1 MCPIKNI
8 SSDSKYNGI
17 RPLPIILFLYII
29 GIIYAKYLSINL
41 IFLFSI
47 LILLILIS
55 IISFVKQW
63 DITTA
68 LLFLIIFLIGI
79 FNYNLNCSPIGADNI
94 ANFVEDK
101 KLTIVCTILDKE
113 YYPNQEKISFKVKAN
128 RIERGDYSI
137 ETRGLILVNTYLGD
151 CPYGYG
157 DVLRIKGKLDNPVG
171 QKNFGEFD
179 YELYLAREKIFTYL
193 NIWQEKDIQ
202 KIGEDDSNF
211 LVSFSLSARD
221 KIKEIT
227 KQTLTPPYNYLL
239 VGMLLG
245 EKSLIPPDL
254 KEVFAEAGIMHVL
267 AVSGLHVGIIAMAL
281 LFFLSILRLPKKP
294 KLLILVLILIM
305 YASITGFRPSVLRA
319 TIMFILLIGGKLIN
333 RSRNLNIS
341 LFFAAFLILLSN
353 PLILYDAGF
362 LLSFIVTFFIINLS
376 PILQELFS
384 KIVVWIKNPLAVST
398 AAWVGIFPLSA
409 YFFSKVS
416 IISIV
421 SNIFIIPLTGIAV
434 ILGFVTF
441 FIGMISISLAGIIA
455 SMNCLV
461 LNLIILIAK
470 SFSSIPFA
478 FIYVAQPSIVVIIL
492 YYLTVFFIIEVFYK
506 KTLPEK
512 IRKKAIFVILSFILL
527 IIIVQIFYPVDNLN
541 VNFINVGEGDCILI
555 EAPNKINILIDGG
568 GTPQSDFDVGRK
580 IVIPYLRRKGIN
592 EIDLLILTHPHLDH
606 LEGLLPVL
614 KELKVGAV
622 LDSGF
627 ICDVSEYKEFIS
639 TIKEKNI
646 PYYQTKSGDN
656 YIFSK
661 NMEMLILNP
670 PHTFNLDNDSDF
682 NNHSIV
688 VKLYYKNSN
697 FMFTGDIEREA
708 ERRLLVWQ
716 NILNSNV
723 LKLGHHGSSTST
735 TLEFL
740 DKVDP
745 IIAVI
750 TVGKNNFG
758 HPSQEVI
765 ERLEDR
771 NIKIYRTDEDGTVI
785 IRTNGQEYW
794 IKTLKGKQ
802 LK

>member
-1 MCPIKNI
+1 LCPIKST
-8 SSDSKYNGI
+8 SSDNKYNVI
-17 RPLPIILFLYII
+17 RPLPIILSLYII
-29 GIIYAKYLSINL
+29 GIIYGKFISINL

-47 LILLILIS
+47 IILLILIS
-55 IISFVKQW
+55 IISFAKQW
-63 DITTA
+63 NITTA
-68 LLFLIIFLIGI
+68 LLFLTIFLIGI
-79 FNYNLNCSPIGADNI
+79 FNYSLNSKPIGDNHI
-94 ANFVEDK
+94 ANFVGDK
-101 KLTIVCTILDKE
+101 KLTLICTVLDKE
-113 YYPNQEKISFKVKAN
+113 YYPNKEKISFKVKVKQ
-128 RIERGDYSI
+128 IERGDSNI
-137 ETRGLILVNTYLGD
+137 RAQGLILVNTYLGG
-151 CPYGYG
+151 CPYEYG
-157 DVLRIKGKLDNPVG
+157 DVLKIKGRLEKPIRP
-171 QKNFGEFD
+171 KNFGEFD
-179 YELYLAREKIFTYL
+179 YKLYLAREKIFSYL

-202 KIGEDDSNF
+202 KIGEDDTNF
-211 LVSFSLSARD
+211 LLSFSLSARD

-227 KQTLTPPYNYLL
+227 NKTLPPPYNHLL

-245 EKSLIPPDL
+245 EKGFIPPYL
-254 KEVFAEAGIMHVL
+254 KEVFTEAGIMHIL

-281 LFFLSILRLPKKP
+281 LFFLNMLRLPNKP
-294 KLLILVLILIM
+294 KLFTLMLILIM

-319 TIMFILLIGGKLIN
+319 TIMFILLIGGKLLN

-341 LFFAAFLILLSN
+341 LFFAAFLILLCN

-362 LLSFIVTFFIINLS
+362 LLSFMVTFSIINLS
-376 PILQELFS
+376 PILQGLFS

-398 AAWVGIFPLSA
+398 AAWIGIFPLSA
-409 YFFSKVS
+409 YFFNKVS

-434 ILGFVTF
+434 ILGFATL
-441 FIGMISISLAGIIA
+441 FIGLASIPLAVIIA
-455 SMNCLV
+455 NVNYLV
-461 LNLIILIAK
+461 LNLITLIAK
-470 SFSSIPFA
+470 SFSSLPFA
-478 FIYVAQPSIVVIIL
+478 FIYVAQPSVIIVIL
-492 YYLTVFFIIEVFYK
+492 YYLTVFFIIEMFYK
-506 KTLPEK
+506 DTLSQK
-512 IRKKAIFVILSFILL
+512 IKKKAGLVVLSVTLL
-527 IIIVQIFYPVDNLN
+527 IIIVEVFYPADNLK

-568 GTPQSDFDVGRK
+568 GTPQSDFDVGSK
-580 IVIPYLRRKGIN
+580 IVIPYLRRKGISK
-592 EIDLLILTHPHLDH
+592 IDLLILTHPHLDH
-606 LEGLLPVL
+606 LEGLLPIL
-614 KELKVGAV
+614 KRLKVDVV

-627 ICDVSEYKEFIS
+627 ICDVPEYREFIS
-639 TIKEKNI
+639 IIKEKNI

-670 PHTFNLDNDSDF
+670 PHTSNLDNDSDF

-697 FMFTGDIEREA
+697 FLFTGDIEEEA
-708 ERRLLVWQ
+708 EKRLLVWQ
-716 NILNSNV
+716 NRLNSDV

-758 HPSQEVI
+758 HPSQKVI

-771 NIKIYRTDEDGTVI
+771 NIKIYRTDEDGTII

-794 IKTLKGKQ
+794 IRTLRGNN
-802 LK
+802 

>member
-8 SSDSKYNGI
+8 SSDSKHYVV
-17 RPLPIILFLYII
+17 RPLPIILALYIT
-29 GIIYAKYLSINL
+29 GIIYSKFISFNL
-41 IFLFSI
+41 IFLFSFI
-47 LILLILIS
+47 ILLILIS

-63 DITTA
+63 NITTA

-79 FNYNLNCSPIGADNI
+79 LNYNLNSNPIGANHI
-94 ANFVEDK
+94 ANFIEDK
-101 KLTIVCTILDKE
+101 KLTIIGTVLDKE
-113 YYPNQEKISFKVKAN
+113 YYSNQEKISLKVEVSQ
-128 RIERGDYSI
+128 IEREDYNI
-137 ETRGLILVNTYLGD
+137 KTQGLTLVNTYLGD
-151 CPYGYG
+151 CPYEYG
-157 DVLRIKGKLDNPVG
+157 DVLKIKGRLEKPIG

-179 YELYLAREKIFTYL
+179 YELYLAREKIFTYI

-227 KQTLTPPYNYLL
+227 KQTLPPPYNYLL

-245 EKSLIPPDL
+245 EKSFIPSHL
-254 KEVFAEAGIMHVL
+254 KEIFAEAGIMHIL

-281 LFFLSILRLPKKP
+281 LALLSMLKLPKKF
-294 KLLILVLILIM
+294 KLFTLILILIT

-341 LFFAAFLILLSN
+341 LFFAAFLILLLN

-376 PILQELFS
+376 PILQRLFS

-416 IISIV
+416 IISII

-434 ILGFVTF
+434 ILGFITF
-441 FIGMISISLAGIIA
+441 FIGLVSISLAGLFA
-455 SMNCLV
+455 NLNYLV
-461 LNLIILIAK
+461 LNLITLIAK
-470 SFSSIPFA
+470 SFSSLPFA
-478 FIYVAQPSIVVIIL
+478 FIYVAQPSVMLIIL
-492 YYLTVFFIIEVFYK
+492 YYLTVFFIIEIFYK
-506 KTLPEK
+506 KTLSPK
-512 IRKKAIFVILSFILL
+512 IKKKAILIVLSVTLL
-527 IIIVQIFYPVDNLN
+527 IIVVQVFYPADNLK

-568 GTPQSDFDVGRK
+568 GTPQSDFDVGNK

-614 KELKVGAV
+614 KEFKVGMV
-622 LDSGF
+622 LDSGLL
-627 ICDVSEYKEFIS
+627 CDSSAYKEFIS
-639 TIKEKNI
+639 LIQKKSI
-646 PYYQTKSGDN
+646 PYHKAKAGDN
-656 YIFSK
+656 FVFS
-661 NMEMLILNP
+661 NNLEIILLNP
-670 PHTFNLDNDSDF
+670 LYDSDFYDESDF
-682 NNHSIV
+682 NNASIV
-688 VKLYYKNSN
+688 VKLFYKNAD
-697 FMFTGDIEREA
+697 FLFTGDIEVTA
-708 ERRLLVWQ
+708 EKKLLVWQ
-716 NILNSNV
+716 NILQSDI
-723 LKLGHHGSSTST
+723 LKVGHHGSITST
-735 TLEFL
+735 NLEFL

-745 IIAVI
+745 RIAII
-750 TVGKNNFG
+750 TVGKNHFG
-758 HPSQEVI
+758 HPSQKII
-765 ERLEDR
+765 ERLEDK
-771 NIKIYRTDEDGTVI
+771 NIQIYRTDEDGTVI

-794 IKTLKGKQ
+794 IRTLR
-802 LK
+802 

>member
-8 SSDSKYNGI
+8 SSDSKHYVV
-17 RPLPIILFLYII
+17 RPLPIILALYIT
-29 GIIYAKYLSINL
+29 GIIYSKFISINL
-41 IFLFSI
+41 IFLFSFI
-47 LILLILIS
+47 ILLILIS

-63 DITTA
+63 NITTA

-79 FNYNLNCSPIGADNI
+79 LNYNLNSNPIGANHI
-94 ANFVEDK
+94 ANFIEDK
-101 KLTIVCTILDKE
+101 KLTIIGTVLEKE
-113 YYPNQEKISFKVKAN
+113 YYSNQEKISLKVEVSQ
-128 RIERGDYSI
+128 IEREDYNI
-137 ETRGLILVNTYLGD
+137 KTQGLILVNTYLGD
-151 CPYGYG
+151 CPYEYG
-157 DVLRIKGKLDNPVG
+157 DVLKIKGRLEKPIG

-179 YELYLAREKIFTYL
+179 YELYLAREKIFTYI

-227 KQTLTPPYNYLL
+227 KQTLPPPYNYLL

-245 EKSLIPPDL
+245 EKSFIPSHL
-254 KEVFAEAGIMHVL
+254 KEIFAEAGIMHIL

-281 LFFLSILRLPKKP
+281 LALLSMLKLPKKF
-294 KLLILVLILIM
+294 KLFTLILILIT

-341 LFFAAFLILLSN
+341 LFFAGFLILLLN

-376 PILQELFS
+376 PILQRLFS

-416 IISIV
+416 IISII

-434 ILGFVTF
+434 ILGFITF
-441 FIGMISISLAGIIA
+441 FIGFVSISLAGLFA
-455 SMNCLV
+455 NLNYLV
-461 LNLIILIAK
+461 LNLITLIAK
-470 SFSSIPFA
+470 SFSSLPFA
-478 FIYVAQPSIVVIIL
+478 FIYVAQPSVMLIIL
-492 YYLTVFFIIEVFYK
+492 YYLTVFFIIEIFYK
-506 KTLPEK
+506 KTLSPK
-512 IRKKAIFVILSFILL
+512 IKKKAILIVLSVTLL
-527 IIIVQIFYPVDNLN
+527 IIVVQVFYPADNLK

-568 GTPQSDFDVGRK
+568 GTPQSDFDVGSK
-580 IVIPYLRRKGIN
+580 IVVPYLRRKGIN

-614 KELKVGAV
+614 KEFKVGMV
-622 LDSGF
+622 LDSGLL
-627 ICDVSEYKEFIS
+627 CDISAYKEFIS
-639 TIKEKNI
+639 LIQKKSI
-646 PYYQTKSGDN
+646 PYHKAKAGDN
-656 YIFSK
+656 FVFSNNLEIF
-661 NMEMLILNP
+661 LLNP
-670 PHTFNLDNDSDF
+670 LYDSDFYDESDF
-682 NNHSIV
+682 NNASIV
-688 VKLYYKNSN
+688 VKLFYKNAD
-697 FMFTGDIEREA
+697 FLFTGDIEVTA
-708 ERRLLVWQ
+708 EKKLLVWQ
-716 NILNSNV
+716 NILQSDI
-723 LKLGHHGSSTST
+723 LKVGHHGSITST
-735 TLEFL
+735 NLEFL

-745 IIAVI
+745 RIAII
-750 TVGKNNFG
+750 TVGKNHFG
-758 HPSQEVI
+758 HPSQKII
-765 ERLEDR
+765 ERLEDG
-771 NIKIYRTDEDGTVI
+771 NIQIYRTDEDGTII

-794 IKTLKGKQ
+794 IRTLR
-802 LK
+802 